1 MNFKHFLSLILI
13 TLSLSAFSSKE
24 LLTVAERTDF
34 KETSLNKDVF
44 AFIKKLEKTSEYIK
58 VENIATSYYGND
70 IPMMIIANPMP
81 ESYQDLKNDDRMVI
95 YIQANIHAGEI
106 EGKEA
111 SLMFARDLLKD
122 PNSELL
128 KKLIILITPNFN
140 PDGNDQISDKNR
152 TNQNGPDAVGLR
164 HNGMQLDINRDGLKL
179 ETPELQGL
187 IKNVFMTWDPALTV
201 DCHTTNGSYHE
212 EPIAFTWQ
220 VNPNGDRELINYMRD
235 QMMPT
240 VNKDLKSKYD
250 VENCYYG
257 NFMDRTKPE
266 KGWIFYAAAP
276 RYLTNYIGIRNR
288 FAILNENY
296 VYADYKTRVMGCYYL
311 LKTIAEYAAENASEM
326 KAQIARAD
334 KETIARGIK
343 PALTDSFAVQ
353 YKGQPTPEKIQIKA
367 IEAEVYR
374 MDNGWRRYRP
384 TDRKRTVTVDYIAD
398 YLPTKQV
405 KLPYAYIIDKKDKA
419 ILENLRGH
427 GIEVKELKTDIEL
440 EVIGYKFEE
449 IKPNERLNQGHYT
462 NKVKGNYVKETKL
475 FKKGSYIVK
484 LDQRLAN
491 VAAYLLEAESED
503 SLLTWN
509 YFDRYLRAQWGSRIY
524 PYPVYKLIEPTKLNL
539 K

>member
-1 MNFKHFLSLILI
+1 MNFRHFFSLILI
-13 TLSLSAFSSKE
+13 ILSLSAFSSKE

-44 AFIKKLEKTSEYIK
+44 EFITQLEKTSEYIK
-58 VENIATSYYGND
+58 IENIATSYFGNQVP
-70 IPMMIIANPMP
+70 IMIIANPMP
-81 ESYQDLKNDDRMVI
+81 ESYKDIKNDDRMVI

-152 TNQNGPDAVGLR
+152 TNQNGPNAVGLR

-212 EPIAFTWQ
+212 EPITFTWQ
-220 VNPNGDRELINYMRD
+220 VNPNGDRKLINYMRD
-235 QMMPT
+235 QMMPS
-240 VNKDLKSKYD
+240 VNKDLKNKYD

-311 LKTIAEYAAENASEM
+311 LKTIAEYAAENAKEM
-326 KAQIARAD
+326 KAQITRAD

-384 TDRKRTVTVDYIAD
+384 TNRKRTVTVDYIAD

-405 KLPYAYIIDKKDKA
+405 KFPYAYIIDKKDKA
-419 ILENLRGH
+419 ILENLKGH

-440 EVIGYKFEE
+440 EVIGYEFEE

-462 NKVKGNYVKETKL
+462 NKTKGKYVKETKL
-475 FKKGSYIVK
+475 FKKGSYIVT
-484 LDQRLAN
+484 LDQKLAN

-509 YFDRYLRAQWGSRIY
+509 YFDRYLIAQWGSRIY
-524 PYPVYKLIEPTKLNL
+524 PYPVYKLMEPTKLKL